1 MRIRFDSQT
10 GSLVPTPETA
20 LESIH
25 AHLTA
30 QQALWAEQLAQIQ
43 VLSRPWSPRSTWPSA
58 SWPTSSSP
66 ACSLTRH
73 GSSPLPTPRKKS
85 NRSPQAPAQP
95 QKRPLTLRLLGGLV
109 VYLATLYCGPVAR
122 TGKGRGREGAGLYP
136 ELAALGVIEGSSPAL
151 VSLVGRQCICCLPTK
166 SPNRNWRHAA
176 PRGHQG
182 CASDRPAVGC
192 RRADQP
198 HARAAR
204 GVPATCRRGRSWRA
218 ALAAMVDG
226 GRTRIRTVIRKQ
238 KGKGKGKSNAAVTRP
253 SGQSQSC

>member
-30 QQALWAEQLAQIQ
+30 QQALWAEQLVHTRI
-43 VLSRPWSPRSTWPSA
+43 LPRPWSPRSTWPSA
-58 SWPTSSSP
+58 SWPP
-66 ACSLTRH
+66 AHRQPARLRGTAAAPCRRREKKVTEAPR
-73 GSSPLPTPRKKS
+73 PLRK
-85 NRSPQAPAQP
+85 P

-151 VSLVGRQCICCLPTK
+151 VSLLVASAPCCLPTK

-176 PRGHQG
+176 PRR
-182 CASDRPAVGC
+182 ASRLCIGSPGSW
-192 RRADQP
+192 
-198 HARAAR
+198 
-204 GVPATCRRGRSWRA
+204 VPPC
-218 ALAAMVDG
+218 
-226 GRTRIRTVIRKQ
+226 
-238 KGKGKGKSNAAVTRP
+238 
-253 SGQSQSC
+253 